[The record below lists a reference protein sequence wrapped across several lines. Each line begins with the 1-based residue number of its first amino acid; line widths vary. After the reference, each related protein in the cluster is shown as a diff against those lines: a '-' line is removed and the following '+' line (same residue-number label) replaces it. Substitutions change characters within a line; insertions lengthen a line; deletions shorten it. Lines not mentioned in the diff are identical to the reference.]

1 MKAGLSVENLVVSYG
16 GNAVLSG
23 VSFRLESGQTLAI
36 IGRSGCGKSTLLRA
50 ICALQPADRGEVSIS
65 GQTIIKDGHPLFEEW
80 EIRRHIMMVGQG
92 NGLIPHLTALRN
104 ITIGLEVVLGL
115 PASETKARAE
125 QIGEELGLTQV
136 LQQYPE
142 QLSAGQVQRVQLA
155 RAAVLQP
162 DYLLLD
168 EVTSAIDP
176 PTIKEVTAAL
186 YRLRAR
192 MAGNE
197 QTIVLV
203 THLLSFAFDFADMMI
218 FLHDGVVYE
227 EGVARDFQASARR
240 PETSGFLQGI
250 S

>member
-1 MKAGLSVENLVVSYG
+1 MKAGLSVENLVVYYG

-50 ICALQPADRGEVSIS
+50 ICALQPADRGDVSI
-65 GQTIIKDGHPLFEEW
+65 GDQMIIKDGRPLFEEW

-142 QLSAGQVQRVQLA
+142 QLSAGQVQRVQL
-155 RAAVLQP
+155 RVP
-162 DYLLLD
+162 RCCSR
-168 EVTSAIDP
+168 TTCCS
-176 PTIKEVTAAL
+176 TK
-186 YRLRAR
+186 
-192 MAGNE
+192 
-197 QTIVLV
+197 
-203 THLLSFAFDFADMMI
+203 
-218 FLHDGVVYE
+218 
-227 EGVARDFQASARR
+227 
-240 PETSGFLQGI
+240 
-250 S
+250 

>member
-1 MKAGLSVENLVVSYG
+1 MASLFALNLARPG
-16 GNAVLSG
+16 HHWPQWL
-23 VSFRLESGQTLAI
+23 RQEHPLA
-36 IGRSGCGKSTLLRA
+36 R
-50 ICALQPADRGEVSIS
+50 ICALQPADRGDVSIS
-65 GQTIIKDGHPLFEEW
+65 GQTIIKGGHPLFEEW

-92 NGLIPHLTALRN
+92 NGLIPHLTAMRN

-115 PASETKARAE
+115 SASETKARAE

-192 MAGNE
+192 TVGNRMVGNE
-197 QTIVLV
+197 QTIILV
-203 THLLSFAFDFADMMI
+203 THLLSFAFDFADRVI

-227 EGVARDFQASARR
+227 EGVAHDFQASARR